1 MAFMKHVG
9 KHGDRKV
16 CILFRQVPGEDH
28 MCLCIYPEV
37 LPAHWQDSIQR
48 ALESEV
54 AQQSEELADALHR
67 SFLPDGRPVL
77 ETLHQERM
85 IKKLRTSDVIV
96 TPTNDAKIRLDELN
110 KMLNEM
116 KQGEAAI
123 KKMAENDASRGM
135 VAPEVKRKAEAE
147 YKAGQAAK
155 ADAAYVAPPALKAGQ
170 DGALSD
176 RDIAANMLAQA
187 KAMEVNARS
196 MIAEAARMKKD
207 AERMDPTVT
216 ARATATAPATE
227 SVGLAIPNANF
238 VYSEPSSAN
247 SANTSGLQSA
257 LAPMSSIRLYLP
269 FFSGRKPAIGGR
281 WIFPTVLT
289 VKSEPTI
296 IAPVFPA
303 LQKASTCFSFKS
315 LNPTPMLE
323 LGF

>member
-28 MCLCIYPEV
+28 MCLVIYPEV
-37 LPAHWQDSIQR
+37 LPAHWQDSIQK
-48 ALESEV
+48 ALESDI

-67 SFLPDGRPVL
+67 NFLPDGRAIL
-77 ETLHQERM
+77 ATLHQERM

-96 TPTNDAKIRLDELN
+96 TPTPISKIRLDELN

-147 YKAGQAAK
+147 FKAGQAQK
-155 ADAAYVAPPALKAGQ
+155 ADAAYIAPPTLKAGQ

-187 KAMEVNARS
+187 KTMEINARA
-196 MIAEAARMKKD
+196 MVAEAARMKKE
-207 AERMDPTVT
+207 AEKMDPTVSPKIAVPEVT
-216 ARATATAPATE
+216 ESAPAPK
-227 SVGLAIPNANF
+227 A
-238 VYSEPSSAN
+238 
-247 SANTSGLQSA
+247 
-257 LAPMSSIRLYLP
+257 R
-269 FFSGRKPAIGGR
+269 GRKP
-281 WIFPTVLT
+281 
-289 VKSEPTI
+289 KSVM
-296 IAPVFPA
+296 ADA
-303 LQKASTCFSFKS
+303 AQ
-315 LNPTPMLE
+315 
-323 LGF
+323 

>member
-1 MAFMKHVG
+1 MAFIKHVG

-48 ALESEV
+48 ALESDV

-67 SFLPDGRPVL
+67 AYLPDGRPVL

-85 IKKLRTSDVIV
+85 IKKIRTSDVIV
-96 TPTNDAKIRLDELN
+96 TPTPDAKIRLDELN

-135 VAPEVKRKAEAE
+135 VAPEVKRAAEA
-147 YKAGQAAK
+147 KFK
-155 ADAAYVAPPALKAGQ
+155 ADQIAAANPNMVIPPTLNAGQ

-187 KAMEVNARS
+187 KAMEVNANN

-207 AERMDPTVT
+207 AERMDPYVKAAAPTVT
-216 ARATATAPATE
+216 TQAPKKRTR
-227 SVGLAIPNANF
+227 GPNKPKPVVAD
-238 VYSEPSSAN
+238 A
-247 SANTSGLQSA
+247 AQS
-257 LAPMSSIRLYLP
+257 
-269 FFSGRKPAIGGR
+269 
-281 WIFPTVLT
+281 
-289 VKSEPTI
+289 
-296 IAPVFPA
+296 
-303 LQKASTCFSFKS
+303 
-315 LNPTPMLE
+315 
-323 LGF
+323 

>member
-37 LPAHWQDSIQR
+37 LPAHWQDTIQR
-48 ALESEV
+48 ALESDV

-85 IKKLRTSDVIV
+85 IKKLRTGDVIV
-96 TPTNDAKIRLDELN
+96 TPTPDAKIRLDELN

-123 KKMAENDASRGM
+123 KKMADNDASRGM
-135 VAPEVKRKAEAE
+135 VAPDIKRKAEAE
-147 YKAGQAAK
+147 YKAGQAQK
-155 ADAAYVAPPALKAGQ
+155 TDPAYVAPPSLKAGQ

-196 MIAEAARMKKD
+196 MVAEAARMKKE
-207 AERMDPTVT
+207 AERMDPTVS
-216 ARATATAPATE
+216 ARVTATVPTTTTAEAPKKRTRGPNKPKTAVADAT
-227 SVGLAIPNANF
+227 
-238 VYSEPSSAN
+238 
-247 SANTSGLQSA
+247 Q
-257 LAPMSSIRLYLP
+257 
-269 FFSGRKPAIGGR
+269 
-281 WIFPTVLT
+281 
-289 VKSEPTI
+289 
-296 IAPVFPA
+296 
-303 LQKASTCFSFKS
+303 
-315 LNPTPMLE
+315 
-323 LGF
+323 